1 MIPAVIPVPST
12 WRAATRADRLA
23 RLCAAL
29 QRPDLASAQLR
40 RASELLAEAAASM
53 DAVHKAM
60 TLAALREVRAG
71 VDSLKTE
78 PR

>member
-1 MIPAVIPVPST
+1 MIPVPQT
-12 WRAATRADRLA
+12 WREATRADRLA

-53 DAVHKAM
+53 DEAHRAL
-60 TLAALREVRAG
+60 TLEALKEVRANAVG
-71 VDSLKTE
+71 SVQA
-78 PR
+78 RQR